1 MTLTEKVTGGEDS
14 DRRRR
19 GMVGKEV
26 TRGEDGYWRRCVR
39 FTRWFT
45 TVRAGAWKRVT
56 SGLRLSLVARLRL
69 DARSIVDTKVLGLPS
84 VGNGDWVVNLLSVD
98 GESGGTFS
106 KILEGLVSAGFRRSK
121 FF

>member
-19 GMVGKEV
+19 GMVGMEV

-56 SGLRLSLVARLRL
+56 SGLRLSLVVRLRL
-69 DARSIVDTKVLGLPS
+69 DARSIVVTLDSRDSMRLESYTRFTK
-84 VGNGDWVVNLLSVD
+84 
-98 GESGGTFS
+98 
-106 KILEGLVSAGFRRSK
+106 RSK
-121 FF
+121 LK